1 MLHVSEVYHAL
12 VITPPDRNPGFNP
25 GQMLGLAEI
34 PHRFPS
40 PFKVCKMRCYPRILS
55 VIILVQSTYRVRT
68 VQAADT
74 GCNCPRIPD
83 CLRFAMFRQNTL
95 GTLPEYLMPIMPSII
110 VTCLVHFPWWRQSL
124 HCSRSVPEFPKHNVS
139 AFREK

>member
-1 MLHVSEVYHAL
+1 MGGFCNVLHVSEVYHAL

-83 CLRFAMFRQNTL
+83 CLRFAMFRQNTYPARVPYANNAIHHSYVSC
-95 GTLPEYLMPIMPSII
+95 TL
-110 VTCLVHFPWWRQSL
+110 
-124 HCSRSVPEFPKHNVS
+124 SVVETKFTLQPFSPRIS
-139 AFREK
+139 QT